1 MAAWIRRY
9 PMSLLAAHCVTF
21 LNDRLTTRE
30 IGVIRDRQRP
40 TSEITLH
47 LIATFLH
54 KERMLGFGLDPF
66 RQDRQ
71 IKGSAETDDCSHDG
85 LGVMVVFQ
93 ITNKDAINLDFVTTE
108 RLQIR
113 QGRISRSEI
122 VHRNL
127 YAERLEAT
135 QDRHRARAVINHYA
149 LGDLQFK
156 TARSKASF
164 EQDRMNEPR
173 QIALAE
179 LDR

>member
-9 PMSLLAAHCVTF
+9 PMSLLAAHSVTF
-21 LNDRLTTRE
+21 LNDRLTTDE

-54 KERMLGFGLDPF
+54 QERMLGFGLDPF

-122 VHRNL
+122 VHRNP

-135 QDRHRARAVINHYA
+135 QDRHRTREVINHYT
-149 LGDLQFK
+149 LGDLQFEA
-156 TARSKASF
+156 TRSKASL
-164 EQDRMNEPR
+164 EQDRMDKPR